1 MSWRVCCGDAAANDG
16 MSGLPPPNPPDSE
29 RDILDDVRDIAHGAI
44 GLSRTS
50 RQSLQDLTD
59 LANADWRLS
68 RGALTRFFLYAVL
81 AAVMLGTAWLL
92 MMALAVYGL
101 MHAGVGWALALALP
115 CLLSFAI
122 AGMLGWMAQDRLML
136 ASMDTT
142 WRQLVLMFKK
152 SKGFEKERT
161 DSAPR

>member
-1 MSWRVCCGDAAANDG
+1 
-16 MSGLPPPNPPDSE
+16 MSGLPPPEPSDSE
-29 RDILDDVRDIAHGAI
+29 RDILDDVREIAHGVI

-50 RQSLQDLTD
+50 RQSLQDLSQ

-92 MMALAVYGL
+92 TMALAVYGL
-101 MHAGVGWALALALP
+101 MYAGVGWGLALALP

-122 AGMLGWMAQDRLML
+122 AGTLGWMAQDRLML

-142 WRQLVLMFKK
+142 WRQFVLMFKK

-161 DSAPR
+161 DNAPR